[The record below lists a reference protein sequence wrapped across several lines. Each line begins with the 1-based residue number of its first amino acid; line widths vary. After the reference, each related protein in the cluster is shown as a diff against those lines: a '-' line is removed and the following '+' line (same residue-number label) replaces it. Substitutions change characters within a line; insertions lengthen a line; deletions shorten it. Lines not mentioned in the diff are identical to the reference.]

1 MITAIAACVL
11 ASCSTSE
18 SAPTTT
24 TTEPPRGKCVASK
37 DNPTL
42 GLAAITDG
50 FLVRAWADPSSQE
63 FVEFP
68 RIGDDPFD
76 ETQRGDTAV
85 VESATVS
92 VATCGVFVGTCCEPV
107 SGITYYGGEK
117 TGEWQML
124 MGRLPTVSPNGEK
137 LAVVA
142 LEQLIITSASAP
154 EETEAVVFIP
164 SGETTK
170 FIDAHW
176 LNGEEVGLVGANA
189 FGVFLWVVDV
199 VERVVSDPILITQ
212 DVTAFSENISTV
224 RFVGVDDEEN
234 LAFRLPGATGDV
246 IQYRNGFVFDVKKT
260 TTLRTNVFSYRI
272 DRERSAMVTDAGVL
286 SVWVGTGNPVQV
298 GPGYI
303 WAG

>member
-1 MITAIAACVL
+1 M
-11 ASCSTSE
+11 
-18 SAPTTT
+18 
-24 TTEPPRGKCVASK
+24 PPRGKCVASTE
-37 DNPTL
+37 NQTL
-42 GLAAITDG
+42 GLVAITDS
-50 FLVRAWADPSSQE
+50 FLVRAWVDPSTQD

-76 ETQRGDTAV
+76 ESQRGDVAI

-92 VATCGVFVGTCCEPV
+92 VATCEVFIGTCCEPV
-107 SGITYYGGEK
+107 SGITYYGGQAN
-117 TGEWQML
+117 GEWQML
-124 MGRLPTVSPNGEK
+124 MGRLPTVSPNGKK

-142 LEQLIITSASAP
+142 LEQLVVTSASAP

-164 SGETTK
+164 SGETTR

-176 LNGEEVGLVGANA
+176 LNNEEVGLFGANA

-199 VERVVSDPILITQ
+199 IERVVSDPVLIT
-212 DVTAFSENISTV
+212 DDINAFSENINAV

-234 LAFRLPGATGDV
+234 LAVRLPGTTGDV
-246 IQYRNGFVFDVKKT
+246 IQYRNGIVFDIKKT

-272 DRERSAMVTDAGVL
+272 DRERSAMVTDTGAL
-286 SVWVGTGNPVQV
+286 SVWVGTGNPKQV
-298 GPGYI
+298 GAGYL